1 MSDASKYARAFW
13 ITEPGHGA
21 IREETLAAPARG
33 EVLVETL
40 FSGVSRGTESLVF
53 GGRVPRTEYERMRCP
68 FQAGDFPAPVKYG
81 YANVGRAQN
90 GAFVGRTVFCLY
102 PHQTA
107 YVVRETAVVPV
118 PDDVPAER
126 AVLAAN
132 LETALNALW
141 DARPQIGD
149 RVSVVG
155 AGVVG
160 ALVAYLASKVAGTD
174 VELID
179 VQRERAAVAAALG
192 VRFAEPD
199 GASME
204 RDLVFHASGRAE
216 GAAKA
221 LGLAAAE
228 STIIELSWFGDAEV
242 SLPLGRDFHVR
253 RLTLRSSQVG
263 RVSPAARPRFT
274 HRTRLELALSL
285 LNDPVLDCLIDGETS
300 FDALPGAFPAL
311 VAGGGLCRRV
321 RY

>member
-1 MSDASKYARAFW
+1 MSHDSNRARAFW
-13 ITEPGHGA
+13 ITSPGHGE
-21 IREETLAAPARG
+21 IREEPLTPPGPG
-33 EVLVETL
+33 EVLVESL
-40 FSGVSRGTESLVF
+40 FSGVSRGTETLVF
-53 GGRVPRTEYERMRCP
+53 TGRVPNSEYERMRCP

-81 YANVGRAQN
+81 YASVGCARS
-90 GAFVGRTVFCLY
+90 GPWPGRHVFCLY

-107 YVVRETAVVPV
+107 YVVPESALVPLPDGV
-118 PDDVPAER
+118 PPDR

-160 ALVAYLASKVAGTD
+160 SLVAYLAGRIAATD

-179 VQRERAAVAAALG
+179 VLPARASIAAALG
-192 VRFAEPD
+192 VRFALPD
-199 GASME
+199 GAQKQ
-204 RDLVFHASGRAE
+204 RDLVFHASGRAA
-216 GAAKA
+216 GAATA
-221 LGLAAAE
+221 LTLAAPD
-228 STIIELSWFGDAEV
+228 TTVVELSWFGDAEV
-242 SLPLGRDFHVR
+242 SLPLGRDFHAR

-263 RVSPAARPRFT
+263 SVSPRARARFS
-274 HRTRLELALSL
+274 HRSRLELALSFL
-285 LNDPVLDCLIDGETS
+285 TDPRLDCLIDGETS
-300 FDALPGAFPAL
+300 FEALPATFPEL